1 MFPVVAQGQ
10 RAGQIQ
16 VRGAA
21 DFAKVGAT
29 LQRGNDEFVAVLRRK
44 GERGTLPA
52 VFHHSSLAL
61 GPKSGIAP
69 CVKIYLQS

>member
-1 MFPVVAQGQ
+1 MVG
-10 RAGQIQ
+10 RGLRTGQIHGR
-16 VRGAA
+16 VAA

-29 LQRGNDEFVAVLRRK
+29 LHRGNDGFVALLRRK

-52 VFHHSSLAL
+52 LFHHSSLAL

-69 CVKIYLQS
+69 CVKVSLQP

>member
-1 MFPVVAQGQ
+1 MVVQGQ

-16 VRGAA
+16 GRVAA
-21 DFAKVGAT
+21 DFAKVAAT
-29 LQRGNDEFVAVLRRK
+29 LQRGNDGFVALLRRK

-69 CVKIYLQS
+69 SVKVSLQP